1 MSLTLTPRT
10 LTPLSK
16 IDPTQ
21 QTQLAQIKLVATDM
35 DGTLTIDEKF
45 TPELL
50 QAFDRLTQAG
60 IAIVIVTGRSAGWVS
75 AIAHYLPIY
84 GAICE
89 NGGLFY
95 SGELGELVEYLV
107 PIADITQH
115 RQRLAMM
122 FQQLQTSFPAIQ
134 PASDNAF
141 RLTDW
146 TFDVTGLSQLDLA
159 KMAQECESAGWGFT
173 YSTVQCHI
181 KLPTQEKAIGLHQ
194 VLKTHFPIITPA
206 QVVTVGDSPNDV
218 TLFDR
223 ANFPNSVGVAN
234 LQPYLDQIAHHP
246 QFITALPGGKGF
258 GELVDCLV

>member
-1 MSLTLTPRT
+1 MSLTLI
-10 LTPLSK
+10 PLSA
-16 IDPTQ
+16 IDATQ
-21 QTQLAQIKLVATDM
+21 QAQLAQIKLVATDM

-95 SGELGELVEYLV
+95 CGELVEYLV
-107 PIADITQH
+107 PIADITEH
-115 RQRLAMM
+115 RQRLTVM
-122 FQQLQTSFPAIQ
+122 FQQLQEIFPMIR

-159 KMAQECESAGWGFT
+159 KMAQQCELAGWGFT

-181 KLPTQEKAIGLHQ
+181 KLHRQEKAIGLHQ
-194 VLKTHFPIITPA
+194 VLKTHFPAISPT
-206 QVVTVGDSPNDV
+206 QVITVGDSPNDV
-218 TLFDR
+218 SLFDR
-223 ANFPNSVGVAN
+223 SQFTNSVGVAN
-234 LQPYLDQIAHHP
+234 LRPYLDQIAHHP

-258 GELVDCLV
+258 GELVDYLI

>member
-1 MSLTLTPRT
+1 MSLTLI
-10 LTPLSK
+10 PLST
-16 IDPTQ
+16 IDSTQ
-21 QTQLAQIKLVATDM
+21 QAQLAQIQLVATDM

-50 QAFDRLTQAG
+50 QAFSRLSQAG

-95 SGELGELVEYLV
+95 RGESVEYLV
-107 PIADITQH
+107 PIADITWH
-115 RQRLAMM
+115 RQRLAEM
-122 FQQLQTSFPAIQ
+122 FNQLQISFPTIQ

-146 TFDVTGLSQLDLA
+146 TFDVMGLSQLDLTQ
-159 KMAQECESAGWGFT
+159 MAQECESEGWGFT

-181 KLPTQEKAIGLHQ
+181 KLPSQEKAIGLHQ
-194 VLKTHFPIITPA
+194 VLKTHFPAIIPD

-218 TLFDR
+218 SLFDR

-234 LQPYLDQIAHHP
+234 LRPYLDQIAHHP